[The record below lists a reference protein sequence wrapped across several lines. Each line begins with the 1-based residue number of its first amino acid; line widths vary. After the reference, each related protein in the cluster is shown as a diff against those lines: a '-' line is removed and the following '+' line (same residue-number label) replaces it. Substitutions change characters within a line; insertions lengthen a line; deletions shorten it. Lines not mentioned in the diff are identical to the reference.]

1 MPRPP
6 APCGTISAAKRHRR
20 KHEELDEACAQAERD
35 EKNQREAKKRQEA
48 ADAAHDALPPA
59 IAPSD
64 AVDREEI
71 LRESLRVLRSHLLL
85 CPPQSVAGIT
95 KAIRDTVEAIQGP
108 ATAVTQEVPEDD
120 GDDLDDITRAYAN
133 RGA

>member
-1 MPRPP
+1 MPRELKPH
-6 APCGTISAAKRHRR
+6 GTYAAYRRHKRNG
-20 KHEELDEACAQAERD
+20 EDTCEACAQAARSQTKERD
-35 EKNQREAKKRQEA
+35 DRKRQEA

-64 AVDREEI
+64 SVDREEI